1 MKILLIG
8 DIFSMAGRE
17 MIDKHLENMKLPL
30 NMDKTDI
37 SLLQMVRT
45 LPMVMVLRI
54 IIINFY

>member
-17 MIDKHLENMKLPL
+17 MIDKHLENIK
-30 NMDKTDI
+30 NTKGI
-37 SLLQMVRT
+37 NFIIAMVRT